1 MILWR
6 LLKRQFDYKKTKR
19 NRGHIMALNPV
30 LAAGFIMNIIA
41 VLFVIGSVVLVLV
54 VLIQKGKGGGLSGA
68 FAGGMASGILGS
80 KTGDVLTW
88 ITISVASLF
97 IIVAL
102 VLDRW
107 WRPTTSG
114 PESRTAAPI
123 TSTDTGQGQPASP
136 PAPAPADQQGQT
148 RQ

>member
-1 MILWR
+1 
-6 LLKRQFDYKKTKR
+6 
-19 NRGHIMALNPV
+19 MALNPV
-30 LAAGFIMNIIA
+30 LAAGFITNILA
-41 VLFVIGSVVLVLV
+41 VFFVIGSVVLILV

-88 ITISVASLF
+88 LTISVASLF

-107 WRPTTSG
+107 WRPSTSG
-114 PESRTAAPI
+114 PTLKTPAPI
-123 TSTDTGQGQPASP
+123 TSNDTGRGAEQPAAP
-136 PAPAPADQQGQT
+136 AAPAPADQQGQT
-148 RQ
+148 QQ

>member
-1 MILWR
+1 M
-6 LLKRQFDYKKTKR
+6 Q
-19 NRGHIMALNPV
+19 MNPV
-30 LAAGFIMNIIA
+30 LAAGFIMGILA
-41 VLFVIGSVVLVLV
+41 GLFVIGSVVLILV

-97 IIVAL
+97 VVLAL

-107 WRPTTSG
+107 WRPSTAGPAPTT
-114 PESRTAAPI
+114 PAPI
-123 TSTDTGQGQPASP
+123 TSSDTGRGAD
-136 PAPAPADQQGQT
+136 APAPAAPQQEQPAPQGQQGQT
-148 RQ
+148 PQ

>member
-1 MILWR
+1 MLV
-6 LLKRQFDYKKTKR
+6 
-19 NRGHIMALNPV
+19 NPV
-30 LAAGFIMNIIA
+30 LAASFIMN
-41 VLFVIGSVVLVLV
+41 VLAAIFVIGSVVLILV

-97 IIVAL
+97 IVAAL

-107 WRPTTSG
+107 WRPSMTG
-114 PESRTAAPI
+114 PASRTRAPI
-123 TSTDTGQGQPASP
+123 TSNDTGRGTGQPAMP
-136 PAPAPADQQGQT
+136 AQEQPAPTAPADQQQGQT
-148 RQ
+148 EKQ

>member
-1 MILWR
+1 MI
-6 LLKRQFDYKKTKR
+6 
-19 NRGHIMALNPV
+19 LNPV
-30 LAAGFIMNIIA
+30 LAAGFVMSILAAI
-41 VLFVIGSVVLVLV
+41 FVIGSVVLILV
-54 VLIQKGKGGGLSGA
+54 VLVQKGKGGGLSGA

-102 VLDRW
+102 VLDKW
-107 WRPTTSG
+107 WKPMTSG

-123 TSTDTGQGQPASP
+123 TSTDTGQGRPMAPA
-136 PAPAPADQQGQT
+136 APAPADQQGQT
-148 RQ
+148 QQ

>member
-1 MILWR
+1 
-6 LLKRQFDYKKTKR
+6 
-19 NRGHIMALNPV
+19 MALNSV
-30 LAAGFIMNIIA
+30 LAAGFMMN
-41 VLFVIGSVVLVLV
+41 VLAAIFVIGSVVLILV

-107 WRPTTSG
+107 WRPSASG
-114 PESRTAAPI
+114 PESQTPAPI
-123 TSTDTGQGQPASP
+123 TSTDTGQGQPM
-136 PAPAPADQQGQT
+136 PAPAGQQGQP
-148 RQ
+148 QQ

>member
-1 MILWR
+1 M
-6 LLKRQFDYKKTKR
+6 QV
-19 NRGHIMALNPV
+19 NSV
-30 LAAGFIMNIIA
+30 LAAGLMMNILAAI
-41 VLFVIGSVVLVLV
+41 FVIGSVVLILV

-97 IIVAL
+97 IVVAL

-107 WRPTTSG
+107 WKPTTSG
-114 PESRTAAPI
+114 PESQTPAPI
-123 TSTDTGQGQPASP
+123 TSTDTGQGQPT
-136 PAPAPADQQGQT
+136 PAPAGQQGQT
-148 RQ
+148 QR

>member
-1 MILWR
+1 M
-6 LLKRQFDYKKTKR
+6 T
-19 NRGHIMALNPV
+19 LNPI
-30 LAAGFIMNIIA
+30 LAASFIMSIIA
-41 VLFVIGSVVLVLV
+41 GLFVIASVVLVLV

-88 ITISVASLF
+88 VTISMASVF

-107 WRPTTSG
+107 WRPSTSG
-114 PESRTAAPI
+114 PESRTPAPI
-123 TSTDTGQGQPASP
+123 TSNDTGQGQPMAP
-136 PAPAPADQQGQT
+136 AAPAPADQPGQA
-148 RQ
+148 QQ

>member
-1 MILWR
+1 
-6 LLKRQFDYKKTKR
+6 
-19 NRGHIMALNPV
+19 MALNPV
-30 LAAGFIMNIIA
+30 LAAGFIMNILA
-41 VLFVIGSVVLVLV
+41 ALFVIGSVVLILV

-88 ITISVASLF
+88 ITISMASVF
-97 IIVAL
+97 IIFAL

-114 PESRTAAPI
+114 PESTTAPI

-136 PAPAPADQQGQT
+136 VAPVSTDKPGQT
-148 RQ
+148 QQ

>member
-1 MILWR
+1 
-6 LLKRQFDYKKTKR
+6 
-19 NRGHIMALNPV
+19 MALNSV
-30 LAAGFIMNIIA
+30 LAAGFMMNILAAI
-41 VLFVIGSVVLVLV
+41 FVIGSVVLILV

-102 VLDRW
+102 VLDKW
-107 WRPTTSG
+107 WKPTASG
-114 PESRTAAPI
+114 PERTAAPI
-123 TSTDTGQGQPASP
+123 TSTDTGQGQPM
-136 PAPAPADQQGQT
+136 PAPADQQGRPQ
-148 RQ
+148 Q

>member
-1 MILWR
+1 M
-6 LLKRQFDYKKTKR
+6 TS
-19 NRGHIMALNPV
+19 NPV
-30 LAAGFIMNIIA
+30 LAAGFMMSIIA
-41 VLFVIGSVVLVLV
+41 GLFVIASVVLILV

-88 ITISVASLF
+88 VTISVASSF

-107 WRPTTSG
+107 WRPTASG
-114 PESRTAAPI
+114 PESTTAPI
-123 TSTDTGQGQPASP
+123 TSNDTGRGTEQPMAP
-136 PAPAPADQQGQT
+136 AAPAPADQQGQT
-148 RQ
+148 QQ

>member
-1 MILWR
+1 
-6 LLKRQFDYKKTKR
+6 
-19 NRGHIMALNPV
+19 MALNSV
-30 LAAGFIMNIIA
+30 LAAGFMMNILAAI
-41 VLFVIGSVVLVLV
+41 FVIGSVVLILV

-102 VLDRW
+102 VLDKW
-107 WRPTTSG
+107 WKPTTSG
-114 PESRTAAPI
+114 PERTAAPI
-123 TSTDTGQGQPASP
+123 TSNDTGRGTEQPMAP
-136 PAPAPADQQGQT
+136 AAPAPADQQGRPQ
-148 RQ
+148 Q